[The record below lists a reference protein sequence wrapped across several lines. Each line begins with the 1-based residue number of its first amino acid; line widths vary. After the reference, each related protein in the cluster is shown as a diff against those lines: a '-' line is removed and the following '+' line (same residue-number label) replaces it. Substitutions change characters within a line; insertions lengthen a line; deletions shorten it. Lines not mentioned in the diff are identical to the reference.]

1 MSDSSEFE
9 KARIAREA
17 RDSVAGRPPG
27 AGAAVLAAMKRYL
40 ASEQYR
46 GERRRSGPQRGG
58 ADEKGKD

>member
-1 MSDSSEFE
+1 MSDSNEVE

-27 AGAAVLAAMKRYL
+27 SGAGVLAALKRYL

-46 GERRRSGPQRGG
+46 GERRRTRPPEDQ
-58 ADEKGKD
+58 AKD